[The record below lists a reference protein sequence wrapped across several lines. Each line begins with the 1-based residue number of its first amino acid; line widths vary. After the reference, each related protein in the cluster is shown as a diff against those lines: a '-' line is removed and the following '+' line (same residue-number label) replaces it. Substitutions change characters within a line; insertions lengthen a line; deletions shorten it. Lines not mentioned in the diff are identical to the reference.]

1 MTHPY
6 RGHFN
11 MFPSACQT
19 FTFMCINV
27 TALYTLL
34 FGFLSFI
41 LVFCQYPP
49 MSVYTWIF
57 KKLQIQSETV
67 ICFWAA

>member
-1 MTHPY
+1 MSLSP
-6 RGHFN
+6 
-11 MFPSACQT
+11 CQT
-19 FTFMCINV
+19 FTFMYIHV
-27 TALYTLL
+27 TALYVLL
-34 FGFLSFI
+34 FSCLFFI

-67 ICFWAA
+67 VCFWAA